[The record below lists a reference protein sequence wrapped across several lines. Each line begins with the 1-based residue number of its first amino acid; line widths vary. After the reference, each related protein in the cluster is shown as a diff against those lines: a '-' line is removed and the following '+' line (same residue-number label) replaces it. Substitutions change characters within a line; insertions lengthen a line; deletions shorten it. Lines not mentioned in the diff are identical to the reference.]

1 MPLLLGWT
9 GMRGVVSLAA
19 ALSIPVVMNVVA
31 IPQRNLI
38 LFITFV
44 VILST
49 LLIQG
54 LTLPYLIRTTRLFET
69 FEEEPEEH
77 VGHNVDEGPKLFRI
91 AKSNY
96 PAVYP
101 DDDASRS
108 ITIRT
113 PFGFDLINAYVP
125 NGQAVGTEKYA
136 YKLAWLKKAKK
147 FVQQHWTPSD
157 KLVFVGDFNIAP
169 DDRDVY
175 DPVAWKEHIHCS
187 AGERTALNDLVSIGF
202 IDTFRMHD
210 QSSGVFSWWDY
221 RELSFARNK
230 GLRIDLIYATP
241 LAAASCR
248 SVRIDKDE
256 RRGDKPS
263 DHAPVIATFD
273 F

>member
-1 MPLLLGWT
+1 MIKVVTWNVNSINSRLERVKAFLERESPDFLCLQELKCSEDKYPLESITAT
-9 GMRGVVSLAA
+9 GYHSAIFGQKAY
-19 ALSIPVVMNVVA
+19 NGVA
-31 IPQRNLI
+31 ILSKKPVEI
-38 LFITFV
+38 LFRNF
-44 VILST
+44 
-49 LLIQG
+49 
-54 LTLPYLIRTTRLFET
+54 
-69 FEEEPEEH
+69 
-77 VGHNVDEGPKLFRI
+77 D
-91 AKSNY
+91 
-96 PAVYP
+96 P

-202 IDTFRMHD
+202 IDSFRMHD